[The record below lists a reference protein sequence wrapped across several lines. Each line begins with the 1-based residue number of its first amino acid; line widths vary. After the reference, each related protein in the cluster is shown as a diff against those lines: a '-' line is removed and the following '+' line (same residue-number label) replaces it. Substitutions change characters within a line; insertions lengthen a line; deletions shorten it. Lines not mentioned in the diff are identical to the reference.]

1 MKKIKVLFRSG
12 SLRMGGLERVLV
24 EVLQNINKT
33 DLDIHLLIDDETGEQ
48 DVFRKDIPK
57 EIPFHFLKSKEFME
71 KLDQT
76 RDQKNK
82 NIFSKLKYN
91 IYMQS
96 SRKIC
101 KLETLQYITNHGPFD
116 VFIDFDAGA
125 TRYIESIPIS
135 NKIAWIHNSI
145 PRLLK
150 KESKIKHF
158 GKRLEK
164 YSKVVAI
171 CDDMKEELKKI
182 YPNLSHKLTR
192 IYNPFNF
199 NRIELLQNDDSLLS
213 LHQKNLLQQNYCL
226 MVSRLDCVQKDYD
239 TLLKAFQK
247 VKEDGISD
255 FLYIIGDGPDK
266 EQIQQMIQTLNLED
280 SVFLL
285 GLTKNPYIWMK
296 HSKLL
301 VHASKYE
308 GLPTVLIEAFICG
321 CMVISSDCPTGPRE
335 ILEQESCGA
344 LVPVGDIDAL
354 ANSLIHYLSKESAR
368 KEKEKNVI
376 SSRNRFQRD
385 IILQEYE
392 NLILSLI
399 KKEQE

>member
-33 DLDIHLLIDDETGEQ
+33 DLDIHLLIDDETEE
-48 DVFRKDIPK
+48 DIFRKDIPLD
-57 EIPFHFLKSKEFME
+57 IPYHFLKSNQFMKQLELVRKE
-71 KLDQT
+71 
-76 RDQKNK
+76 KNK
-82 NIFSKLKYN
+82 SILSKLKYN
-91 IYMQS
+91 LYMHKA
-96 SRKIC
+96 RKLC
-101 KLETLQYITNHGPFD
+101 KLETLKYISQQGPFN
-116 VFIDFDAGA
+116 VLIDFDAGA
-125 TRYIESIPIS
+125 TRYMENIPIPH
-135 NKIAWIHNSI
+135 KIVWIHNSI

-164 YSKVVAI
+164 YTKIVAI
-171 CDDMKEELKKI
+171 CDDMKEELQHL
-182 YPNLSHKLTR
+182 YPNIAHKITR